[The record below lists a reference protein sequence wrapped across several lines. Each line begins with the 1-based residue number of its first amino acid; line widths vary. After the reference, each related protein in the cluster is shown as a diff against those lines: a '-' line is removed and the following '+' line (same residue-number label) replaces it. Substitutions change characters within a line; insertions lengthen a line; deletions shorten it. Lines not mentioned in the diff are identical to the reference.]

1 MSALLKAAG
10 LYFAAVLGAGFVFG
24 TLRVLWLVPH
34 VGNRA
39 AELIEMPF
47 MLAVMIFAARWI
59 VRRFSLSSRAR
70 VRLGVGFVALALV
83 LAVEFTLV
91 LPLRGITIGEYFAT
105 LDPVSG
111 SVYYALL
118 GLYALLP
125 ELVQGKRWYSSHG
138 TAVGVFALLAVLAGF
153 MSAGYVADLES
164 AYRRVGAGSEIA
176 QTACGY
182 IEYAATG
189 ASPQAQADAHV

>member
-1 MSALLKAAG
+1 
-10 LYFAAVLGAGFVFG
+10 
-24 TLRVLWLVPH
+24 
-34 VGNRA
+34 
-39 AELIEMPF
+39 
-47 MLAVMIFAARWI
+47 
-59 VRRFSLSSRAR
+59 
-70 VRLGVGFVALALV
+70 
-83 LAVEFTLV
+83 
-91 LPLRGITIGEYFAT
+91 
-105 LDPVSG
+105 VSG